1 MVNEALF
8 VTLAAQIT
16 TMPIIVY
23 HFRQLSLVTLLNN
36 FAVLPAQTG
45 NTLCSWVVNGC

>member
-1 MVNEALF
+1 LLSKVLSPGTAKQAVEMLNEALI

-23 HFRQLSLVTLLNN
+23 HFR
-36 FAVLPAQTG
+36 
-45 NTLCSWVVNGC
+45 